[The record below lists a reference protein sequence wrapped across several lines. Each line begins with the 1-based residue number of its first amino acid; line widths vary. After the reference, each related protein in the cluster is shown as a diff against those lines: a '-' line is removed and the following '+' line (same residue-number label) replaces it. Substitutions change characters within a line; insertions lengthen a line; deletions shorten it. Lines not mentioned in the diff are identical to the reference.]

1 MLHSFLN
8 LPAPLLAVCAGLIA
22 GALYALGLCTGK
34 LHRELDRRRT
44 ERQILEI
51 QTSIDR
57 QDAMMAQ
64 AERDYAA
71 RMGLTQGEYNA

>member
-8 LPAPLLAVCAGLIA
+8 LPAPLLVISAGLIA
-22 GALYALGLCTGK
+22 GGIYALGLGAGT

-44 ERQILEI
+44 ARLTFEI
-51 QTSIDR
+51 RNSIDR
-57 QDAMMAQ
+57 YDAMMAQ

-71 RMGLTQGEYNA
+71 RMGLTQGECNA